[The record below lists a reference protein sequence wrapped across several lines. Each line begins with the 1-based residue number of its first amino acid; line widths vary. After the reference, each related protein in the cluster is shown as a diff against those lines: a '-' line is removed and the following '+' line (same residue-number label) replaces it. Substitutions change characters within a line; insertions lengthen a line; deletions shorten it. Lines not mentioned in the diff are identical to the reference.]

1 MTIRRIPLIIATS
14 LLFCALCLPVANA
27 QSRRVQT
34 RIVSDVELVR
44 VPVIV
49 LNNRGAV
56 ATGLDK
62 SDFRLLED
70 GVEQKILS
78 YRMDRVP
85 VSFVIV
91 ADVSSSMTPKIPFVQ
106 EAAASILDPPE
117 KGARSDE
124 YSVLTVAS
132 RSRLLVPFT
141 TDEQDLERRLPFL
154 LTATKGQTALFD
166 GIYLGLNVA
175 EDNAANDRQ
184 AMIIITDGGDNHSRY
199 NLQQTKR
206 LLEEA
211 DMPVFTVMA
220 GPAFALPSFRTDDD
234 RNQLPGWNGARLG
247 LPDLPFGHDSQD
259 YIGPA
264 ERRGPH
270 NMKVLAD
277 VSGGGVFTA
286 RHGYD
291 IPRIVRTIA
300 LAVRYRYILTYKPLR
315 DDPFAKTNKTAT
327 ADPTLHRI
335 DLELYPKQKFAG
347 YSIPYYKHL
356 YRSFR

>member
-1 MTIRRIPLIIATS
+1 MTHRRAA
-14 LLFCALCLPVANA
+14 LLFAVLLLSCCQCAPVAKA

-49 LNNRGAV
+49 FNNKGGV
-56 ATGLDK
+56 ATALDK
-62 SDFRLLED
+62 NDFRLFED
-70 GVEQKILS
+70 GVQQKILS
-78 YRMDRVP
+78 YEMDRVP

-91 ADVSSSMTPKIPFVQ
+91 ADVSSSMTSKIPFVQ
-106 EAAASILDPPE
+106 DAAASILDPPQ
-117 KGARSDE
+117 KGSRPDE
-124 YSVLTVAS
+124 YSILSVAS

-141 TDEQDLERRLPFL
+141 TDEQDLGRRLPFL
-154 LTATKGQTALFD
+154 LTATKGKTALFD

-175 EDNAANDRQ
+175 NEDAANDRQ

-206 LLEEA
+206 MLEEA

-220 GPAFALPSFRTDDD
+220 GAAFALPPFLTGDDE
-234 RNQLPGWNGARLG
+234 NQLPGRNGAALG
-247 LPDLPFGHDSQD
+247 LPNLPFGRNSHD

-270 NMKVLAD
+270 NMKILAD
-277 VSGGGVFTA
+277 VSGGAVFTA
-286 RHGYD
+286 RHGSD

-300 LAVRYRYILTYKPLR
+300 LAVRYRYILTYRPSR
-315 DDPFAKTNKTAT
+315 DDPFAKTAQTA
-327 ADPTLHRI
+327 AGGPNLHRI
-335 DLELYPKQKFAG
+335 NLELYPKQKFAG
-347 YSIPYYKHL
+347 YSIPYYKHM
-356 YRSFR
+356 YRSFH